1 MLNYHLLIREKKN
14 TYNEKSEI
22 SLLSTSAIYF
32 HFSDTFSYISGR
44 LNFADRKFCKTS
56 REKPKSTK
64 IMKHN
69 PSEN

>member
-1 MLNYHLLIREKKN
+1 MLYYHLLIREKKN
-14 TYNEKSEI
+14 TCNEKSEI

-32 HFSDTFSYISGR
+32 HCSDLFSHISGI
-44 LNFADRKFCKTS
+44 LNFADRKFCETS